1 MIIPI
6 NLGSNSYD
14 IIVERNALK
23 KVNEYFNL
31 NRKVLIVTDDGVP
44 SEYSQQLLKFCK
56 APTIVTIPQGEAS
69 KSLDCFNKLLSIML
83 AKDFNRTDAVVAVGG
98 GVVGDLAGFV
108 AASYMRGVD
117 FYNIPTTMLSQID
130 SSIGGKTAINF
141 NGIKN
146 IVGAFYQ
153 PKCVLID
160 PELLKTL
167 NKKQFSSGL
176 VEAIKMS
183 LTSNEKLF
191 EIFEEKDI
199 DAHLDEIII
208 ESLNIKKNVVEQ
220 DEKEAGLRK
229 ILNFGHTLGHGIEA
243 ELESKD
249 FYHGECVALGM
260 IPMLSEDIK
269 PRLLKVLN
277 KIDISCKAKFD
288 KENALKAIEHD
299 KKAGSNNISIVKV
312 NKIGQFTIEYTTL
325 DNLANMLDE
334 ILL

>member
-44 SEYSQQLLKFCK
+44 SEYSQQLLKFCQ

-83 AKDFNRTDAVVAVGG
+83 AKGFNRTDAVVAVGG

-277 KIDISCKAKFD
+277 KIDISCKSKFN

-299 KKAGSNNISIVKV
+299 KKAGLNNISIVKV
-312 NKIGQFTIEYTTL
+312 KKVGQFTIESTTL